1 VWEPPVDEMGGRV
14 VVGVALVDWAGRV
27 PCVLLGRRAAPPEL
41 AGCWE
46 FPGGKVEAGES
57 EQEGLRRE
65 CREELGGRG
74 RAGGS
79 ARTRPGAARRA
90 VLRVWTGRAAGEPVP
105 LAHSELLWVSAAEM
119 EGLAWLPA
127 DRPLV
132 ADLRRLL
139 ARRAAGPV

>member
-1 VWEPPVDEMGGRV
+1 VVEMGGRV

-65 CREELGGRG
+65 CREELGVEVVLGDRLG
-74 RAGGS
+74 PDLALPAG
-79 ARTRPGAARRA
+79 A

-105 LAHSELLWVSAAEM
+105 LAHSKLRWVSAAEM